1 MVIASVAAAG
11 LLVLWPASAAP
22 AVPHAGVTYPVA
34 LSSGPGPAPGSRA
47 LGEHACEQEVERSPG
62 LGVPRLAIV
71 GASFTAG
78 VGSGPGRS
86 WAVLLAR
93 HLRWDAVVDGVPGA
107 GYVRAG
113 AGRPGSRGPVA
124 AEIARAGLGALQPSL
139 VIVQAGHDD
148 IGVPPALE
156 RRRVAQAVGAIRAEA
171 PRAKIVL
178 LTVFPGR
185 SHRMAA
191 YRTDLAIVAAARAAD
206 PAVIII
212 DPLTAGWRYAHVRD
226 GLHPTAAGSAW
237 IAGRVVA
244 VLREYGVR
252 PAAVSDGRGAIVC
265 DPATA

>member
-1 MVIASVAAAG
+1 MVIASVAVAG

-47 LGEHACEQEVERSPG
+47 LGEHACEQEVERASG

-252 PAAVSDGRGAIVC
+252 PVAVSDGRGAIVC

>member
-1 MVIASVAAAG
+1 LAVAWRRPVVIASVAAAS
-11 LLVLWPASAAP
+11 LLVLWPASATP
-22 AVPHAGVTYPVA
+22 AVPHAG
-34 LSSGPGPAPGSRA
+34 
-47 LGEHACEQEVERSPG
+47 ACEREIERASG
-62 LGVPRLAIV
+62 TGVPRLAIV

-86 WAVLLAR
+86 WAVVLAR
-93 HLRWDAVVDGVPGA
+93 HLRWDAVVNGVPGA

-113 AGRPGSRGPVA
+113 AGRAGSPGPVA
-124 AEIARAGLGALQPSL
+124 AEIARAGLRALQPSL

-156 RRRVAQAVGAIRAEA
+156 RRRVEQAVGVIRAEA

-185 SHRMAA
+185 SHRGAS
-191 YRTDLAIVAAARAAD
+191 RTDRAIVAAARAAD

-237 IAGRVVA
+237 IAGRVAA

-252 PAAVSDGRGAIVC
+252 PAPVSAGPGAIIC

>member
-1 MVIASVAAAG
+1 VVIASVAAAG
-11 LLVLWPASAAP
+11 LLALWPASAAP
-22 AVPHAGVTYPVA
+22 AVPHSGVTYPVV
-34 LSSGPGPAPGSRA
+34 LRSGPGAALGSRE
-47 LGEHACEQEVERSPG
+47 LGEHACEQEIERAPG
-62 LGVPRLAIV
+62 PGVPRLAIV

-93 HLRWDAVVDGVPGA
+93 HLDWNAVVDGVPGA

-124 AEIARAGLGALQPSL
+124 AEIARAGLRALQPSL

-156 RRRVAQAVGAIRAEA
+156 RRRVGQAVGVIRAEA

-185 SHRMAA
+185 SHRAAA
-191 YRTDLAIVAAARAAD
+191 YRTDLAIVASARAAD
-206 PAVIII
+206 PAVVIV
-212 DPLTAGWRYAHVRD
+212 DPLAAGWRYAHVRD
-226 GLHPTAAGSAW
+226 GLHPTAAGSTW
-237 IAGRVVA
+237 IAGRVA
-244 VLREYGVR
+244 AILREHGVR
-252 PAAVSDGRGAIVC
+252 PAPAGAGRRAIICGV
-265 DPATA
+265 ATA